1 MSNFDINEEIDK
13 LVDKL
18 ANKLKTQLKS
28 AAAKSEKQILK
39 QYIASQKDTA
49 KSVSV
54 KNTKITKVNSA
65 TGSSGPKKTSPVRR
79 GSIKREVD
87 YAPTSSEGSDSD

>member
-18 ANKLKTQLKS
+18 ASKLKAQLKS
-28 AAAKSEKQILK
+28 VAAKSEKQILK

-49 KSVSV
+49 KSI
-54 KNTKITKVNSA
+54 KTTKITKVNSA

-79 GSIKREVD
+79 GTLKREID
-87 YAPTSSEGSDSD
+87 YAKTSDSDSDSD